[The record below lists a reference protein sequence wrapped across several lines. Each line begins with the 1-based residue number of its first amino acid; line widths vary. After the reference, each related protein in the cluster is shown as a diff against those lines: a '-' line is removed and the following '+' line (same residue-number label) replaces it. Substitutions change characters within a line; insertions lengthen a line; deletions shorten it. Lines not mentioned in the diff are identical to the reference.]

1 MDDAI
6 PVAQVVSSRFD
17 AAAQFLEQAAK
28 AGLQD
33 ARVSYLLAQAYKR
46 QGKPAEARQALRRI
60 TPPDANIWLQLG
72 ILSLQEQNVAQ
83 AEQELGKAFDLDPTS
98 YEICH
103 NLLLARLT
111 LDQLDRCEQ
120 LLPQAMNL
128 APSGKERR
136 FLAILQRLL
145 HHCRHP
151 QADEYVLDPALME
164 ITDEDEQRLLQLAR
178 SLGQLDTAQKLLR
191 TLACARANSVAVQT
205 AYLETALVQGKLLL
219 DQARWNEA
227 EQLLTP
233 LTQEKQVPRTTQA
246 ALLNLLG
253 CCSCLNQDF
262 DQGIRHFTAALK
274 LAANDP
280 RLHQNMALAYEWQGE
295 LQQADPHWNRYFE
308 LLDARWPEPPD
319 QDNYVEQLT
328 FESLSRLSSRYA
340 EKEKWQNAVNYMQRA
355 QKLRPRDPD
364 VLERLFHLFASG
376 KRPDDARRTLRQLR
390 ELRPGEPQYELYEVD
405 LIEAKSLPDIERMLT
420 EIDRIMQR
428 YPGDVRVEEKAVRMV
443 GNVVPLMTNLC
454 DQLTEQMSKIIDQV
468 RHLPNYQINWG
479 AVHDAMRDLV
489 REFRKLRRITN
500 KCLPLVS
507 NDEHRRIIR
516 DLTEHIDKKIEV
528 CKSMGG

>member
-1 MDDAI
+1 
-6 PVAQVVSSRFD
+6 
-17 AAAQFLEQAAK
+17 
-28 AGLQD
+28 
-33 ARVSYLLAQAYKR
+33 
-46 QGKPAEARQALRRI
+46 
-60 TPPDANIWLQLG
+60 
-72 ILSLQEQNVAQ
+72 
-83 AEQELGKAFDLDPTS
+83 
-98 YEICH
+98 
-103 NLLLARLT
+103 
-111 LDQLDRCEQ
+111 
-120 LLPQAMNL
+120 
-128 APSGKERR
+128 
-136 FLAILQRLL
+136 
-145 HHCRHP
+145 
-151 QADEYVLDPALME
+151 ME

-205 AYLETALVQGKLLL
+205 AYLEAALVQGKLLL

-233 LTQEKQVPRTTQA
+233 LTQEKRVPRTTQA

-262 DQGIRHFTAALK
+262 EQGIRHFTAALK

-280 RLHQNMALAYEWQGE
+280 RLHQNLALAYEWQGE

-376 KRPDDARRTLRQLR
+376 KRHDDARRTLRQLR